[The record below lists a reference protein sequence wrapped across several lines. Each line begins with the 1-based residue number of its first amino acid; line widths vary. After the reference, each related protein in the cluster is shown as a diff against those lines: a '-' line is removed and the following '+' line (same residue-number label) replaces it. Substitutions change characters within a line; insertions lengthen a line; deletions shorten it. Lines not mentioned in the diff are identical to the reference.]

1 MKHVSK
7 TGLRMRL
14 NLLILLT
21 LLPAGI
27 LLFFAAEDQR
37 RIESGAFLKHALLL
51 AQAGAVEEAQQI
63 SAARDLLLIL
73 SNYLRLPSVS
83 PDRTIAFLSTLTG
96 RFSGYKDL
104 GVLSPDGTLKI
115 NSRNDP
121 RGGNYADH
129 AWFQR
134 AVAKK
139 QFAMSKYR
147 VQQIDNEPVIYFGL
161 PVMDDHERIQAVVF
175 AAMSLNQMNRSIF
188 RLLDDLPPGASL
200 TQIDASGKTLSYAS
214 KTQSWNDS
222 GHISASVL
230 EAVSRQ
236 QTGIF
241 EAAGDNGIPR
251 IYAFAPLKSAILNRH
266 VYVALHM
273 PKKLA
278 LAASN
283 RVLGRNLTLFALVM
297 LLAVGIIRWGSDV
310 FIIRRIEAIVET
322 SRRLAGGDL
331 GARVGDI
338 GGRDELS
345 QLARSFD
352 DMAESLESRDRKEA
366 AARKA
371 LKASREQLR
380 NLAAYLQ
387 SVREQERTRIAREI
401 HDDFGQALTILKM
414 DLSWLKKRLL
424 PGQTE
429 DVSKIEAMFQT
440 IDGALKTLH
449 AVSAE
454 LRPVILDDFGLAAAI
469 EWQAEEF
476 QERTG
481 IACRVDAAHWQS
493 DPDRE
498 LATALFR
505 IFQETLTNIIRH
517 ARATR
522 VDVRLKADGGE
533 WVLEAADNGR
543 GITPTEIDNP
553 RSFGLI
559 GMRERLWPWSG
570 TVAFLRRSTGGTR
583 VSVRVP
589 MASKGESP

>member
-1 MKHVSK
+1 MKHALKS
-7 TGLRMRL
+7 GLRMRL

-51 AQAGAVEEAQQI
+51 AQAGAVEEAQQV

-83 PDRTIAFLSTLTG
+83 LDQTIAFLSTLTG
-96 RFSGYKDL
+96 QFRGYRDI
-104 GVLSPDGTLKI
+104 GVLSPQGVLMV
-115 NSRNDP
+115 NSRRDP
-121 RGGNYADH
+121 SGANYGDH
-129 AWFQR
+129 TWFRQ
-134 AVAKK
+134 VAATK
-139 QFAMSKYR
+139 QFAMGEYR
-147 VQQIDNEPVIYFGL
+147 VQQLDAEPVIYFGL
-161 PVMDDHERIQAVVF
+161 PVMDDRERVAEVVF

-200 TQIDASGKTLSYAS
+200 TQIDASGKTLSYAPETGAWS
-214 KTQSWNDS
+214 ES
-222 GHISASVL
+222 GPVSPAVL
-230 EAVSRQ
+230 EAVSRRE
-236 QTGIF
+236 TGIL
-241 EAAGDNGIPR
+241 EAADDDGTLR
-251 IYAFAPLKSAILNRH
+251 IYAFAPLKSAIVNRH
-266 VYVALHM
+266 VYISLHM
-273 PKKLA
+273 PKRLA

-283 RVLGRNLTLFALVM
+283 RFLFLNLTLFALVM
-297 LLAVGIIRWGSDV
+297 LLAVGVIRWGSDV

-322 SRRLAGGDL
+322 SRSLAGGDL

-338 GGRDELS
+338 GGRDELTW
-345 QLARSFD
+345 LARSFD
-352 DMAESLESRDRKEA
+352 DMADSLEARELKEA

-371 LKASREQLR
+371 LRESREQLR

-414 DLSWLKKRLL
+414 DLSWLKKRLD
-424 PGQTE
+424 PAPAE
-429 DVSKIEAMFQT
+429 DGTKIEAMFQT
-440 IDGALKTLH
+440 IEGALKTLH
-449 AVSAE
+449 AVSAA

-476 QERTG
+476 QERSG
-481 IACRVDAAHWQS
+481 IACRVDAAQWEA

-517 ARATR
+517 AGAGR
-522 VDVRLKADGGE
+522 VDVRLASDDGG
-533 WVLEAADNGR
+533 WLLEVADDGR
-543 GITPTEIDNP
+543 GISPAEIEHP

-559 GMRERLWPWSG
+559 GMRERLWPWNG
-570 TVAFLRRSTGGTR
+570 TVAFQRRSTGGTR

-589 MASKGESP
+589 RPSKGESS

>member
-1 MKHVSK
+1 MKHVPK
-7 TGLRMRL
+7 IALRMRL

-37 RIESGAFLKHALLL
+37 RIESKAFLQHALLL
-51 AQAGAVEEAQQI
+51 AQAGAVEEAQQV
-63 SAARDLLLIL
+63 SAVRDLLLIL
-73 SNYLRLPSVS
+73 SDYLRLEEAA
-83 PDRTIAFLSTLTG
+83 PDHAIAFLNTLTG

-104 GVLSPDGTLKI
+104 GVLSPDGALKI
-115 NSRNDP
+115 HSRNDP

-129 AWFQR
+129 AWFKS

-139 QFAMSKYR
+139 QFAMSEYR

-161 PVMDDHERIQAVVF
+161 PVMNDLERMQAVVF
-175 AAMSLNQMNRSIF
+175 AAISLNWMNRSIF

-200 TQIDASGKTLSYAS
+200 TQIDASGKILSYAP
-214 KTQSWNDS
+214 KTQSWSES
-222 GHISASVL
+222 GPISASVL

-236 QTGIF
+236 MTGIF
-241 EAAGDNGIPR
+241 EAVGDDGIPR

-266 VYVALHM
+266 VYVVLHM
-273 PKKLA
+273 PKRQA

-297 LLAVGIIRWGSDV
+297 LLAFGIIRWGSDV
-310 FIIRRIEAIVET
+310 FILRRIAAIVET

-331 GARVGDI
+331 CARVGDI
-338 GGRDELS
+338 GGQDELS
-345 QLARSFD
+345 RLARSFD
-352 DMAESLESRDRKEA
+352 EMAESLESRDRQEA

-414 DLSWLKKRLL
+414 DLSWLKKRLH
-424 PGQTE
+424 PGQKE
-429 DVSKIEAMFQT
+429 DGSKIEAMFQT

-454 LRPVILDDFGLAAAI
+454 LRPVILDDFGLSAAI

-476 QERTG
+476 QHRTG
-481 IACRVDAAHWQS
+481 IACRVDATDWQT

-517 ARATR
+517 AGATR
-522 VDVRLKADGGE
+522 VDVRLKTDGGE
-533 WVLEAADNGR
+533 RVLEVADNGC
-543 GITPTEIDNP
+543 GIKAEEINHP

-570 TVAFLRRSTGGTR
+570 TVVFERRSTGGTR

-589 MASKGESP
+589 HASKGEFP

>member
-1 MKHVSK
+1 MKHIPK

-37 RIESGAFLKHALLL
+37 GIESKAFLQHALLL
-51 AQAGAVEEAQQI
+51 AQAGAVEEAQQV
-63 SAARDLLLIL
+63 SAVRDLLLIL
-73 SNYLRLPSVS
+73 SDFLRLSQAA
-83 PDRTIAFLSTLTG
+83 PDQTIAFLSTLTG
-96 RFSGYKDL
+96 RFSGYRDL
-104 GVLSPDGTLKI
+104 GVIAPGGTLEV

-121 RGGNYADH
+121 RGRNYGDQ

-134 AVAKK
+134 AVTEK
-139 QFAMSKYR
+139 QFAIGEYR
-147 VQQIDNEPVIYFGL
+147 VQQIDNEPVMYFGL
-161 PVMDDHERIQAVVF
+161 PVMNDRGRIQAVVF
-175 AAMSLNQMNRSIF
+175 AAISLNWMNRSIF
-188 RLLDDLPPGASL
+188 RLLDDLPSGAAL
-200 TQIDASGKTLSYAS
+200 TQIDASGKMLSYVPKTKTWTESAS
-214 KTQSWNDS
+214 TN
-222 GHISASVL
+222 ASVL
-230 EAVSRQ
+230 EAITRQ
-236 QTGIF
+236 QTGIL
-241 EAAGDNGIPR
+241 EAEGDDGITR
-251 IYAFAPLKSAILNRH
+251 LYAFAPLKSVILNRQ
-266 VYVALHM
+266 VYVSVQL
-273 PKKLA
+273 PKTIA

-283 RVLGRNLTLFALVM
+283 RVLRRNLALFGLVM
-297 LLAVGIIRWGSDV
+297 LLAVATIWWGSDV
-310 FIIRRIEAIVET
+310 FVIRRIAAIVDT
-322 SRRLAGGDL
+322 SRRLAGGNL

-338 GGRDELS
+338 GGKDELS
-345 QLARSFD
+345 RLARSFD
-352 DMAESLESRDRKEA
+352 DMADSLESRDRQEA

-401 HDDFGQALTILKM
+401 HDDLGQALTILKM
-414 DLSWLKKRLL
+414 DLSWLKKRLH
-424 PGQTE
+424 PGQAE
-429 DVSKIEAMFQT
+429 DGSKIEAMFQT

-454 LRPVILDDFGLAAAI
+454 LRPVILDDFGLSAAI

-476 QERTG
+476 QHRTG
-481 IACRVDAAHWQS
+481 IACRVDVREAQA

-517 ARATR
+517 AGATQ
-522 VDVRLKADGGE
+522 VDVRLKAGDEG
-533 WVLEAADNGR
+533 WVLEVADNGR
-543 GITPTEIDNP
+543 GIKADEISHP

-559 GMRERLWPWSG
+559 GMRERLWPWNG
-570 TVAFLRRSTGGTR
+570 TVAFARRNTGGTR

-589 MASKGESP
+589 SASKG